1 MVALTRCVDEEA
13 TMAERECLRKQQKG
27 RLKGG
32 DTTKIKEDVGEK
44 RMNSLGGKEV
54 QRCAVYIIANV
65 NQCLCITVLVDTCLF
80 TARLP

>member
-1 MVALTRCVDEEA
+1 MVAVTRCVDEEA
-13 TMAERECLRKQQKG
+13 TMAERMLAKTTEGKI
-27 RLKGG
+27 KGG